1 MLTWGGLKAA
11 PSNEGRTMKY
21 VILKSCVASGA
32 SRKVG
37 DIIDL
42 GPDEAS
48 SLLSYGRVAVAPEP
62 KPTAASTNRAAK
74 PKTTRAKK

>member
-1 MLTWGGLKAA
+1 MLTWGGYKAT
-11 PSNEGRTMKY
+11 PSNEGSIMKY
-21 VILKSCVASGA
+21 VILKSCVAAGSP
-32 SRKVG
+32 RKGGEIV
-37 DIIDL
+37 DL
-42 GPDEAS
+42 APDEAA

>member
-11 PSNEGRTMKY
+11 SSNEGRTMKY
-21 VILKSCVASGA
+21 VILKSCVAAGA

-42 GPDEAS
+42 NSDEAS

-62 KPTAASTNRAAK
+62 KPISASTNRVSK
-74 PKTTRAKK
+74 PKSVKSKK